1 MNHGLKALLLAAS
14 TIITCIVVGLGF
26 QMAEEAK
33 RLGNYV
39 VEDMY
44 RYRTAMEEQDIMK
57 YDGVTVYGADV
68 VNLMKQEL
76 SDRKTG
82 FSVVVSDGSMSY
94 SYEVW
99 EDIGKAGRP
108 EMEQYIL
115 PAAEFTGEVKRNE
128 NGVIVQVIFKKKT
141 GGENH
146 E

>member
-1 MNHGLKALLLAAS
+1 MNHGLKALLMAAS

-44 RYRTAMEEQDIMK
+44 RYRTAIEEHDIMK

-76 SDRKTG
+76 TDTKTG
-82 FSVVVSDGSMSY
+82 FSIVVFDGKRSEC
-94 SYEVW
+94 YEVR
-99 EDIGKAGRP
+99 EDIRKAQEPGK
-108 EMEQYIL
+108 EQYFL
-115 PAAEFTGEVKRNE
+115 PATEFVGEVKKDE
-128 NGVIVQVIFKKKT
+128 NGVIVQVMFKKREDERK
-141 GGENH
+141 H

>member
-39 VEDMY
+39 IEDMY
-44 RYRTAMEEQDIMK
+44 RYRTAIEEQNIMK

-76 SDRKTG
+76 ADKENG
-82 FSVVVSDGSMSY
+82 FSVVVSDGRISY
-94 SYEVW
+94 FYEVW
-99 EDIGKAGRP
+99 EDIGKAQEPG
-108 EMEQYIL
+108 MEQFIL
-115 PAAEFTGEVKRNE
+115 PAAEFVGEVKRNE
-128 NGVIVQVIFKKKT
+128 NGVIIQVIFRKKNR
-141 GGENH
+141 ED
-146 E
+146 EEL